1 MSGRIVCV
9 GNGVLDQVYEVEAL
23 PRAGVKTPAL
33 GFRESGG
40 GPAATAA
47 LAIARLGGRACWWG
61 RVGDDTA
68 GAYLQATLARHGVDL
83 SGLSVVPGGRT
94 IRATVMVDRSGERSI
109 LVDRHGLP
117 SDASHLPTHE
127 LGGASVLL
135 ADSRWPEGSEVAL
148 RRARQAGVPTVIDA
162 DGGNADSL
170 ERLVALA
177 DHVVFSDE
185 GLADFVGAGKVE
197 WRLHQAAQCLA
208 GVVAVTRGADGS
220 LWWIDGKVTAVPAFP
235 VSVRDT
241 TGCGDVF
248 HGAYALGL
256 AEAMPPL
263 VAARFASAA
272 AAAKA
277 ERGMGWDGM
286 PDRELV
292 DRMML
297 QEIDA

>member
-23 PRAGVKTPAL
+23 PRAGVKTTAL

-47 LAIARLGGRACWWG
+47 LAIARLGGSACWWG
-61 RVGDDTA
+61 RVGDDSA
-68 GAYLQATLARHGVDL
+68 GAYLRTALARYGVDL
-83 SGLSVVPGGRT
+83 SGLAIVPGGRT
-94 IRATVMVDRSGERSI
+94 VRAAVIVERSGERSI
-109 LVDRHGLP
+109 LVDRKGLP
-117 SDASHLPTHE
+117 ADATLLPTQN
-127 LGGASVLL
+127 LVGTSVLL
-135 ADSRWPEGSEVAL
+135 ADSRWPEGSELAL
-148 RRARQAGVPTVIDA
+148 RRARTAGVATVLDA
-162 DGGNADSL
+162 DGGNAESL
-170 ERLVALA
+170 QRLVTPA

-185 GLADFVGAGKVE
+185 GLADFVGAGDIE
-197 WRLHQAAQCLA
+197 RRLQRAAQRLD
-208 GVVAVTRGADGS
+208 GVVAVTRGELGS
-220 LWWIDGKVTAVPAFP
+220 LWWIDGRVTAVASFP

-286 PDRELV
+286 PDRGLV
-292 DRMML
+292 ERMLL
-297 QEIDA
+297 QENDA